1 MKQEKKKH
9 SSLENEV
16 IVAVTVLYL
25 LMMGV
30 FLVIHYAQPAGQVTV
45 SSSLSHDK
53 PDTVA
58 GAGDSSGNDEAD
70 HVRKK

>member
-30 FLVIHYAQPAGQVTV
+30 FLTIHYAQPAGQATV
-45 SSSLSHDK
+45 SSSPSHDK
-53 PDTVA
+53 QDTAASA
-58 GAGDSSGNDEAD
+58 GSDEAD
-70 HVRKK
+70 HVRKR